1 MIINPENVTN
11 DYGSNYPEQF
21 KPVVAGR
28 VKKRLGDALGLR
40 NFGVNLVELAPGSA
54 SALRHW
60 HDKQDEFIYVLSGE
74 ITVVTAGGEEILTV
88 GNCAGF
94 PAKVAEGHCLI
105 NRSQEIATYL
115 EIGDRTLG
123 EKITY
128 PDDDLIAE
136 HSVQGWVFTHKR
148 ILLANSKSGQLDDRA
163 RLTRAGH

>member
-11 DYGSNYPEQF
+11 NYGSNYPEQF

-28 VKKRLGDALGLR
+28 TKKRLGNAAGLQ

-74 ITVVTAGGEEILTV
+74 ITLVTDEGETILTV

-94 PAKVAEGHCLI
+94 PAGVADGHCLI
-105 NRSQEIATYL
+105 NRSQAVATYL
-115 EIGDRTLG
+115 EIGDRTAND
-123 EKITY
+123 KVVY
-128 PDDDLIAE
+128 PDDDLVAQY
-136 HSVQGWVFTHKR
+136 SVDGWVFTRKNG
-148 ILLANSKSGQLDDRA
+148 ASY
-163 RLTRAGH
+163 